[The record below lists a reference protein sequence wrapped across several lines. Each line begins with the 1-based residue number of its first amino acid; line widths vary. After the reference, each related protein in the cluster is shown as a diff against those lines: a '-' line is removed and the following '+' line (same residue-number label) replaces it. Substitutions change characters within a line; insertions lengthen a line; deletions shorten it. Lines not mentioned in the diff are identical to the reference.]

1 MNHQGSSLTRH
12 VQFRIEVSGV
22 DETRFKIRTET
33 PRVTKGKTRH
43 YNIFAICISFKLA
56 TTNNNGNEHI
66 GHPTQTILS
75 KNTTKS
81 SLLVCFNFSVLME
94 VQVGKDQEKAQS
106 EKDSH
111 SKNRGGKKTN

>member
-75 KNTTKS
+75 KTQQNHRPWS
-81 SLLVCFNFSVLME
+81 ALIFSVLME
-94 VQVGKDQEKAQS
+94 TSYPEFGV
-106 EKDSH
+106 
-111 SKNRGGKKTN
+111 SKC